1 MPSIGNTISSWFQQS
16 IVNSVTQW
24 AGSLSGLGL
33 IIVGLI
39 LLLAGRKVIDAVTL
53 IIALGM
59 ILFGVLELFGFNILK
74 VVGI

>member
-1 MPSIGNTISSWFQQS
+1 M
-16 IVNSVTQW
+16 NSVTQW

-59 ILFGVLELFGFNILK
+59 ILFGVLELFGFNMLK

>member
-1 MPSIGNTISSWFQQS
+1 M
-16 IVNSVTQW
+16 NSVTQW

-53 IIALGM
+53 LIALGM

>member
-1 MPSIGNTISSWFQQS
+1 M
-16 IVNSVTQW
+16 NSVTQW